1 MLSTHEVNVLGNVLN
16 STWGKGSTMG
26 DFGGPSMSMKTSLQG
41 DVLSCNYTTIVH
53 FASEHAL
60 RDQAKVFEDESVKV
74 TNQYMKQLKKMFK
87 SESGRALKVKSIGS
101 TDSIELITASA
112 FSPRKTGYYRRFTTY
127 TIE

>member
-87 SESGRALKVKSIGS
+87 SESGRVLKVKSIGS

-112 FSPRKTGYYRRFTTY
+112 FSPRKTG
-127 TIE
+127 